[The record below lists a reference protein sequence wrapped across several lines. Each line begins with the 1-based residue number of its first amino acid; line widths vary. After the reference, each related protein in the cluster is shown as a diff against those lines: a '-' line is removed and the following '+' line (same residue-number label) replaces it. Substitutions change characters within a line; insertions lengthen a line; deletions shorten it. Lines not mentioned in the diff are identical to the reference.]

1 MNASEITF
9 GIEIETHMPAG
20 SVQTGHHGEGIQVP
34 WLPAGWLADDD
45 PSIRSR
51 YGRMGCEFVSPV
63 LKGAE
68 GLRQLVEVVAEI
80 KRHGGSVNDSCG
92 IHVHVG
98 FNRMDTAALE
108 RLVSLVANHE
118 KAIYAV
124 TGTKNRERGVG
135 SRYGTCWCQSV
146 KQFGNAR
153 DALTSSRG
161 PNNYRYNVVNLTSEN
176 PTAEFRAFS
185 GSLNITKIIG
195 YVRICVGIAQKAIK
209 SKRTAPF
216 TSTRDR
222 FRTATNEGQC
232 EVNRMIFNL
241 KWSSRDAFGVI
252 ECSGVPTVN
261 ACKKMMREMAKR
273 YDRQP

>member
-1 MNASEITF
+1 MNAAEITF
-9 GIEIETHMPAG
+9 GVEIETHIPYGVCHVGGHG
-20 SVQTGHHGEGIQVP
+20 SGNQVP
-34 WLPAGWLADDD
+34 WLPAGWLADGD
-45 PSIRSR
+45 PSIRPPR
-51 YGRMGCEFVSPV
+51 GRQGCEFVSPV

-80 KRHGGSVNDSCG
+80 KRRGGKVNDSCG

-98 FNRMDTAALE
+98 FDKRNTKAVE
-108 RLVSLVANHE
+108 RLLSLVANHE

-153 DALTSSRG
+153 NALNSSRG
-161 PNNYRYNVVNLTSEN
+161 PAHYRYNVVNLTSDN

-185 GSLNITKIIG
+185 GSLNATKIVG
-195 YVRICVGIAQKAIK
+195 YVRLCVGLAQKAATM
-209 SKRTAPF
+209 KRACKFDAGPSRFNRRFKEGRAEVARVF
-216 TSTRDR
+216 TS
-222 FRTATNEGQC
+222 
-232 EVNRMIFNL
+232 L
-241 KWSSRDAFGVI
+241 KWFGG
-252 ECSGVPTVN
+252 SPLGVVEGPGIPSIKAT
-261 ACKKMMREMAKR
+261 KKIMRELANQ